1 MKCKGIG
8 TSPGVA
14 LGRLRLYHPQETA
27 VSRGQIAPEETE
39 GEIASFLA
47 ARSEAITR
55 ADWALERLEGAS
67 RDIMLAQRDMLS
79 DEAIRDAVTE
89 QIRSELICGPLA
101 VQTTLEKYRSR
112 LLRSKNE
119 RMRERA
125 ADLEDVCRQLLRAYV
140 PEDDRVSEEE
150 PVVIAAID
158 LLPSDTARLD
168 FSLVKGIITEV
179 GGMTSHS
186 SIIARSHGIPEVT
199 GISDLLRVARDGQA
213 VILDADQGLV
223 IFDPGKEEWNAYK
236 DIPAQQKEEKR
247 RDEEFLA
254 RPCLTAN
261 GEPIAVGANIGS
273 DRPEELAR
281 CESADMIGL
290 FRSEFLYMEKSA
302 FPTEEIGRA
311 HV

>member
-101 VQTTLEKYRSR
+101 VQTTLE
-112 LLRSKNE
+112 NT
-119 RMRERA
+119 
-125 ADLEDVCRQLLRAYV
+125 V
-140 PEDDRVSEEE
+140 PGCFAPR
-150 PVVIAAID
+150 
-158 LLPSDTARLD
+158 
-168 FSLVKGIITEV
+168 
-179 GGMTSHS
+179 TS
-186 SIIARSHGIPEVT
+186 G
-199 GISDLLRVARDGQA
+199 
-213 VILDADQGLV
+213 
-223 IFDPGKEEWNAYK
+223 
-236 DIPAQQKEEKR
+236 
-247 RDEEFLA
+247 
-254 RPCLTAN
+254 C
-261 GEPIAVGANIGS
+261 GS
-273 DRPEELAR
+273 APQ
-281 CESADMIGL
+281 I
-290 FRSEFLYMEKSA
+290 
-302 FPTEEIGRA
+302 
-311 HV
+311 

>member
-27 VSRGQIAPEETE
+27 VSRGLIAPEETE

-179 GGMTSHS
+179 GGMTSHLS
-186 SIIARSHGIPEVT
+186 LIHI
-199 GISDLLRVARDGQA
+199 
-213 VILDADQGLV
+213 
-223 IFDPGKEEWNAYK
+223 
-236 DIPAQQKEEKR
+236 
-247 RDEEFLA
+247 
-254 RPCLTAN
+254 
-261 GEPIAVGANIGS
+261 
-273 DRPEELAR
+273 
-281 CESADMIGL
+281 
-290 FRSEFLYMEKSA
+290 
-302 FPTEEIGRA
+302 
-311 HV
+311 

>member
-1 MKCKGIG
+1 M
-8 TSPGVA
+8 P
-14 LGRLRLYHPQETA
+14 
-27 VSRGQIAPEETE
+27 
-39 GEIASFLA
+39 
-47 ARSEAITR
+47 
-55 ADWALERLEGAS
+55 
-67 RDIMLAQRDMLS
+67 
-79 DEAIRDAVTE
+79 
-89 QIRSELICGPLA
+89 
-101 VQTTLEKYRSR
+101 
-112 LLRSKNE
+112 KNE

-281 CESADMIGL
+281 CESAD
-290 FRSEFLYMEKSA
+290 
-302 FPTEEIGRA
+302 
-311 HV
+311 